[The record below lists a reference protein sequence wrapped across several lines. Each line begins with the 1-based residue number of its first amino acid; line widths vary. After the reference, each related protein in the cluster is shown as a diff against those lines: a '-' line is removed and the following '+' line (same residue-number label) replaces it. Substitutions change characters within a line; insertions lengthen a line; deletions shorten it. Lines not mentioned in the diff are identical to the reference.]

1 MARLR
6 VVRAEDIHTVAASL
20 IAMLRRETA
29 GIRHRLGPAPRTP
42 YDRVWTDD
50 FRVVALAELVA
61 LVVVN
66 RAVAQELLDV
76 AASCGRGVHEQDAAG
91 FAAGALPGMRD
102 AGREERAGAGPA
114 DGDLVADLEG
124 ELAGE
129 HPGDLVAVAVQMEQ
143 ALGAD
148 GDGFLEQH
156 DALIGLVADELQGGE
171 AARRPHVEM
180 LPTARGYHKASCR
193 VHIEVPPCGV
203 RD

>member
-1 MARLR
+1 MRNGRGSKVWQVSPANWAVGSALMLGHERRRHSRPRHAPPHDGLHGAPRAGVFELMARLR

-42 YDRVWTDD
+42 SERVWTDD
-50 FRVVALAELVA
+50 FPVVALAELVA

-102 AGREERAGAGPA
+102 VAREERAGAGPA

-124 ELAGE
+124 DLAGE
-129 HPGDLVAVAVQMEQ
+129 HPGD
-143 ALGAD
+143 
-148 GDGFLEQH
+148 
-156 DALIGLVADELQGGE
+156 
-171 AARRPHVEM
+171 
-180 LPTARGYHKASCR
+180 
-193 VHIEVPPCGV
+193 
-203 RD
+203 